1 MTYFGGLT
9 FTSHCGGT
17 LAVQMTVGEFDAES
31 PSGAAASGAVL
42 L

>member
-1 MTYFGGLT
+1 LG

-17 LAVQMTVGEFDAES
+17 LAVQMIEGEFEAEAS
-31 PSGAAASGAVL
+31 SGARASGAVL